1 MKTVPIQGALGGIG
15 DAFVRALLRRPD
27 VDRVVAT
34 ARDSEL
40 RPELLATPEAH
51 PEGVL
56 DMSPAAP
63 NLLIART
70 PDRDRPRAHRGAPP
84 HECWNPP

>member
-1 MKTVPIQGALGGIG
+1 MKTVLIRGALGGIG
-15 DAFVRALLRRPD
+15 GAFVRALLGRPD

-51 PEGVL
+51 PERVL
-56 DMSPAAP
+56 DMW
-63 NLLIART
+63 IRT
-70 PDRDRPRAHRGAPP
+70 SKTAGVSRPISISDEPQL
-84 HECWNPP
+84 

>member
-1 MKTVPIQGALGGIG
+1 MKTVLIQGAAGGIG
-15 DAFVRALLRRPD
+15 GALVRALLSRPD

-51 PEGVL
+51 PERIR
-56 DMSPAAP
+56 DMCIGPSET
-63 NLLIART
+63 ARGFKA
-70 PDRDRPRAHRGAPP
+70 DFDFR
-84 HECWNPP
+84 